1 MASTTLPVP
10 DSGRK
15 PIASTRHTVG
25 LLLIQLGLAVGGAYL
40 QSTASSGPN
49 LAPTHS
55 GIVPLYVSMIGLEW
69 GLVWYVWGGIH
80 DKGHR
85 LLDLVGGRWSDWKN
99 AAVDLTIALPFWIL
113 WEATARWVQ
122 FGLGENH
129 AKTVQGLLPQ
139 TWLEIVLWIAL
150 SASAGVCEEIVFRG
164 YFQKQF
170 RAITG
175 SVALAVVLQA
185 LVFGMGHAYQGM
197 TQVVVI
203 SVLGA
208 LYGVLAAVRK
218 NLRPGMIAHTC
229 SDIVG
234 GLLGK

>member
-1 MASTTLPVP
+1 
-10 DSGRK
+10 
-15 PIASTRHTVG
+15 
-25 LLLIQLGLAVGGAYL
+25 
-40 QSTASSGPN
+40 
-49 LAPTHS
+49 
-55 GIVPLYVSMIGLEW
+55 MIGLEW

>member
-1 MASTTLPVP
+1 MATTTIPVP

-15 PIASTRHTVG
+15 LIASARHTVG
-25 LLLIQLGLAVGGAYL
+25 LLLIQLGLAAGGAYL
-40 QSTASSGPN
+40 QSRPSAGPN
-49 LAPTHS
+49 LAPAH
-55 GIVPLYVSMIGLEW
+55 GGLVPLYVSMIGLEW

-80 DKGHR
+80 DKGYR

-99 AAVDLTIALPFWIL
+99 VAADLTIALPFWIL
-113 WEATARWVQ
+113 WEATARLVQ
-122 FGLGENH
+122 FALGESH

-139 TWLEIVLWIAL
+139 TWLEIVLWMAL

-170 RAITG
+170 QAITG
-175 SVALAVVLQA
+175 SIALAVVLQA
-185 LVFGMGHAYQGM
+185 LIFGAGHAYQGM
-197 TQVVVI
+197 KQVVVI
-203 SVLGA
+203 SVLGV
-208 LYGVLAAVRK
+208 LYGLLAAWRK
-218 NLRPGMIAHTC
+218 NLRPGMIAHTG

>member
-1 MASTTLPVP
+1 MTTATIPVP
-10 DSGRK
+10 DSARK
-15 PIASTRHTVG
+15 LIASPRHTIG
-25 LLLIQLGLAVGGAYL
+25 LLLIQLGLAAGGAYL
-40 QSTASSGPN
+40 QSRPSAGPN
-49 LAPTHS
+49 LVPAHT
-55 GIVPLYVSMIGLEW
+55 GIVPLYVSMIVLEW

-85 LLDLVGGRWSDWKN
+85 LLDLVGGRWNTWKN
-99 AAVDLTIALPFWIL
+99 VALDLTIALPFWIL
-113 WEATARWVQ
+113 WEASAKLVQ
-122 FGLGENH
+122 FALGETH

-170 RAITG
+170 QAITG
-175 SVALAVVLQA
+175 SVALALLLQA
-185 LVFGMGHAYQGM
+185 LVFGAGHAYQGM
-197 TQVVVI
+197 KQVVVI

-208 LYGVLAAVRK
+208 LYGVLAAWRK